1 MLFVLCS
8 ASDTDV
14 VKGIIWGPE
23 LKNDCRA
30 ELIEAAR
37 LLITGLALANKLFEV
52 DFDNETKPIFEEY
65 QRLGTM
71 TARKQ

>member
-8 ASDTDV
+8 ASDTGA

-30 ELIEAAR
+30 ELLEAAR

-52 DFDNETKPIFEEY
+52 HVDNEANPIFEEY
-65 QRLGTM
+65 QRLETM
-71 TARKQ
+71 RASEQ